1 MEFRPATVDDVPAI
15 TRIYNQGIVDRI
27 ATLETQI
34 RTERERAEW
43 LASRD
48 DRHPVFVAVQDGTV
62 VGWASL
68 NVFNPREAYRHVA
81 DFSVYVER
89 SWRGQGVGEFL
100 LGHLI
105 DEARRIAVAYDSS
118 NGVLAAFDVAAD
130 GSTSPRW
137 RRDQDHAC
145 HPLLFADS
153 GALVTNDHDAARM
166 ADQLVVLDI
175 ATGDELARVDSGS
188 PVQSVLFM
196 APGWDHD
203 LYTCSFAGVSRI
215 STGTAR

>member
-1 MEFRPATVDDVPAI
+1 MQSTDELCREVLCLEFRPATVDDVPAI

-105 DEARRIAVAYDSS
+105 DEARRI
-118 NGVLAAFDVAAD
+118 GFHKIVLTAFPFNEQ
-130 GSTSPRW
+130 GMR
-137 RRDQDHAC
+137 
-145 HPLLFADS
+145 
-153 GALVTNDHDAARM
+153 
-166 ADQLVVLDI
+166 
-175 ATGDELARVDSGS
+175 
-188 PVQSVLFM
+188 
-196 APGWDHD
+196 
-203 LYTCSFAGVSRI
+203 LYTKMGFRIVGVYKEQGMLDGRWVDTVI
-215 STGTAR
+215 MEKLL